1 MPCHQGV
8 NQFKMLKFGINKW
21 RERENNILSSDK
33 TENKW
38 LILSFINAEKQQPQ
52 SIAFNVRIIWLAII
66 CM

>member
-8 NQFKMLKFGINKW
+8 NQLKILKFGINKW
-21 RERENNILSSDK
+21 RERENNILNSDK

-38 LILSFINAEKQQPQ
+38 LILSFINAEKQPQ
-52 SIAFNVRIIWLAII
+52 NIAFNIRKIWLDII